1 MNSLGLVPEDIANLN
16 FTPGVEVN
24 LALPGGGRMFPRFC
38 YLFLLSFF
46 ATFCNK
52 QTATPDNTATM
63 TPYRCQKN
71 VPFFRSCRRYSQAK
85 CGRVRSKR
93 WCSLTICPSLSQY
106 SGSLWPT
113 FSNDFRFGCLDSI
126 FKL

>member
-24 LALPGGGRMFPRFC
+24 LALPGGGRMFARFC
-38 YLFLLSFF
+38 YLFYDIFLQHF
-46 ATFCNK
+46 ATNFLWF
-52 QTATPDNTATM
+52 TLPL
-63 TPYRCQKN
+63 PIPFFHH

-93 WCSLTICPSLSQY
+93 WCSLTICPSLSQC